1 MSMELNQKKMEFQSQ
16 NETYSI
22 NQQIQKVAENNKLIE
37 VQNSAKIAAL
47 DNTLLY
53 KDKEKQQEFTHQ
65 EIAMEV
71 QKAGYGPNV
80 LKAMILE
87 KTEQIYKNLDISEM
101 KVVNLG
107 GGDGSGSNSTGRLIA
122 ETMATYNAMKS

>member
-1 MSMELNQKKMEFQSQ
+1 LKIDAAKTEADNKDRIRNQEMSMELNQKKMEFQSQ

-71 QKAGYGPNV
+71 
-80 LKAMILE
+80 
-87 KTEQIYKNLDISEM
+87 
-101 KVVNLG
+101 
-107 GGDGSGSNSTGRLIA
+107 
-122 ETMATYNAMKS
+122 